1 MGTIVTMQIVPVKVA
16 STRKFL
22 IRRSEV
28 QYVIG
33 TCTGGV
39 EGEGG
44 GDSRLELV
52 RVETH
57 LWRQNRFP
65 QLAVGCG

>member
-1 MGTIVTMQIVPVKVA
+1 MAKIVTIQIVPVKVA
-16 STRKFL
+16 STRRFL
-22 IRRSEV
+22 SGRNEE

-33 TCTGGV
+33 TCTGGI
-39 EGEGG
+39 EDKGG

-57 LWRQNRFP
+57 LWRQSRFP
-65 QLAVGCG
+65 QVAVGCG